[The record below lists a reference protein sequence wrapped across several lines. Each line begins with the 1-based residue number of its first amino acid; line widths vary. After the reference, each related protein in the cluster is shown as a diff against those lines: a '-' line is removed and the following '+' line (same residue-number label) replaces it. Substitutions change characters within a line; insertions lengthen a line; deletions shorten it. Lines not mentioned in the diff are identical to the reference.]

1 MNASLH
7 SIVSSKIH
15 NIYVI
20 KYKLA
25 NGDEYYAQ
33 MRLLRYTK
41 KQFIYAVVIK
51 QCEKQNILWLNR
63 IKNQKE
69 GRRK

>member
-33 MRLLRYTK
+33 MRLHRL
-41 KQFIYAVVIK
+41 
-51 QCEKQNILWLNR
+51 QNSDDFSTTLN
-63 IKNQKE
+63 
-69 GRRK
+69 